1 MNADVRVI
9 AKDFISQLQQLG
21 GEAVYETMPEWTHE
35 ITCIQSYSTARLDWV
50 FAHTLPA
57 ANGIEPVSV
66 ENQKDSA
73 VWYNLLGV
81 RMAQPSTTGLY
92 IYDGKKMM

>member
-1 MNADVRVI
+1 MKSHAYKAI
-9 AKDFISQLQQLG
+9 ARHVWI
-21 GEAVYETMPEWTHE
+21 
-35 ITCIQSYSTARLDWV
+35 

>member
-35 ITCIQSYSTARLDWV
+35 IKSER
-50 FAHTLPA
+50 
-57 ANGIEPVSV
+57 
-66 ENQKDSA
+66 
-73 VWYNLLGV
+73 
-81 RMAQPSTTGLY
+81 
-92 IYDGKKMM
+92 